1 MSQAT
6 FDKQLN
12 LLESQLHELAKS
24 LMDGDSVL
32 LQDAST
38 KFQHLTVELLHLVK
52 GSKRISLKTAADT
65 RRITALANGMAS
77 FRENLFRRAAYVDT
91 ALGLLIPETKD
102 KATYSGS
109 RMYGSPARRSGS
121 FNAFS
126 A

>member
-1 MSQAT
+1 MSQTT

-24 LMDGDSVL
+24 LIEGDPVL
-32 LQDAST
+32 LRDAST

-52 GSKRISLKTAADT
+52 GFKRVSLDAAADT
-65 RRITALANGMAS
+65 RRITALASGMAS
-77 FRENLFRRAAYVDT
+77 FRENLLRRAAYVDT
-91 ALGLLIPETKD
+91 ALGMLIPEIKD
-102 KATYSGS
+102 KPTYSGS
-109 RMYGSPARRSGS
+109 GMYGSPAKRSGS